1 MSQFFTI
8 HPDNPQ
14 PRLISQAAEIVRK
27 GGVIAY
33 PTDSGYALGC
43 QLSNKQAAERIRTI
57 RQFKEAR
64 HHMTL
69 VCADL
74 TEIATYAKV
83 DNAAYRFLKSV
94 TPGPFTV
101 ILPATREV
109 PRRLM
114 HPKRKTIGIRVPDNA
129 IARALMA
136 ELAEPIMSA
145 SLILPNEELPPGDAW
160 EIRESLEHALDLI
173 IDGGYCGV
181 EASTVLDLTAEPW
194 TLVRQGVGDASAYI
208 SPS

>member
-14 PRLISQAAEIVRK
+14 ARLIKQAAEIVRK
-27 GGVIAY
+27 GGVVAY

-43 QLSNKQAAERIRTI
+43 HLGDKQAAERIRAI
-57 RQFKEAR
+57 RQFKDSR

-74 TEIATYAKV
+74 GEIATYAKV

-101 ILPATREV
+101 ILQATREV

-129 IARALMA
+129 ICSALLA
-136 ELAEPIMSA
+136 ELGEPIMSA
-145 SLILPNEELPPGDAW
+145 SLILPNEEFPPGDAW
-160 EIRESLEHALDLI
+160 EIRDSLEHALDLI

-181 EASTVLDLTAEPW
+181 EASTVVDLTDEPW
-194 TLVRQGVGDASAYI
+194 LLVRQGVGDASAYI
-208 SPS
+208 S

>member
-14 PRLISQAAEIVRK
+14 QRLITQAAAIVRK

-43 QLSNKQAAERIRTI
+43 QLSDKQAAERIKTI

-74 TEIATYAKV
+74 AEIATYAKV

-136 ELAEPIMSA
+136 ELGEPIMSA
-145 SLILPNEELPPGDAW
+145 SLMLPNEEFPPGDAW
-160 EIRESLEHALDLI
+160 EIRDSLEHALDLI

-181 EASTVLDLTAEPW
+181 EASTVLDLTDEPW

-208 SPS
+208 S

>member
-1 MSQFFTI
+1 MSQFFSI
-8 HPDNPQ
+8 HSDNPQ
-14 PRLISQAAEIVRK
+14 RRLIVQAADILRK

-43 QLSNKQAAERIRTI
+43 HLGDKQASERIRTI

-129 IARALMA
+129 ICKALLE
-136 ELAEPIMSA
+136 ELGEPIMSA
-145 SLILPNEELPPGDAW
+145 SLILPNEALPPGDAW
-160 EIRESLEHALDLI
+160 EIKETLDHALDLI

-181 EASTVLDLTAEPW
+181 EPSTVLDLTDEPW
-194 TLVRQGVGDASAYI
+194 TLIRQGVGDASAYI
-208 SPS
+208 S

>member
-14 PRLISQAAEIVRK
+14 QRLIKQAAEVLRK

-43 QLSNKQAAERIRTI
+43 QLGDKQAAERIRSI
-57 RQFKEAR
+57 RQFKESR

-74 TEIATYAKV
+74 AEIATYAKV

-129 IARALMA
+129 ICSALMA
-136 ELAEPIMSA
+136 ELGEPIMSA
-145 SLILPNEELPPGDAW
+145 SLILPNEEIPPGDAW
-160 EIRESLEHALDLI
+160 EIRDTLDHALDLI
-173 IDGGYCGV
+173 IDGGYCGI
-181 EASTVLDLTAEPW
+181 EASTVLDLTDEPW
-194 TLVRQGVGDASAYI
+194 TLIRQGVGDASAYI
-208 SPS
+208 S

>member
-8 HPDNPQ
+8 HPDTPQ
-14 PRLISQAAEIVRK
+14 QRLIKQAAEIVRK

-43 QLSNKQAAERIRTI
+43 HLGDKQAAERIRTI

-74 TEIATYAKV
+74 GEIATYAKV
-83 DNAAYRFLKSV
+83 DNAAYRFLKSL

-129 IARALMA
+129 ICSALLA
-136 ELAEPIMSA
+136 ELGEPIMSA
-145 SLILPNEELPPGDAW
+145 SLILPNEEFPPGDAW
-160 EIRESLEHALDLI
+160 EIRDSIEHALDLI
-173 IDGGYCGV
+173 IDGGYCGI
-181 EASTVLDLTAEPW
+181 EPSTVVDLTDEPW
-194 TLVRQGVGDASAYI
+194 ALIRQGVGDASAYI
-208 SPS
+208 S